1 MDLLRVLGQ
10 AETAMQLDEYIPQAH
25 ALLRQRMSD
34 LRHGRVPLD
43 KLVMGQKLS
52 RELKAYKDPSPAARA
67 LMQLQAAGKDK
78 LAINDT
84 TPITGGSE
92 GRWYYK
98 LRVLLNGQIYETPLT
113 APEPV
118 DVDDPCTS
126 KRMMVGNNPVIINR

>member
-1 MDLLRVLGQ
+1 MDDCRPGFEWLNWPPPDPAIFDKAQ
-10 AETAMQLDEYIPQAH
+10 PQ
-25 ALLRQRMSD
+25 
-34 LRHGRVPLD
+34 
-43 KLVMGQKLS
+43 
-52 RELKAYKDPSPAARA
+52 
-67 LMQLQAAGKDK
+67 GKDK

-84 TPITGGSE
+84 NPITGGNE